1 LDMGGEARGSRR
13 VEDLSYGEGGGGTGW
28 RWRIRFWHGRQ
39 SVSPGTCSI
48 WEQVGRARPNCS
60 QTLPFCRLC
69 RVFRLYTQQNN
80 LCRVFF
86 SKTHGKLRPIFRS
99 FYIFNF
105 MYLIITSLKF
115 GLYKAYFFTIFS
127 FFISLLC
134 LYYINPSEMLCGAGK
149 PARSRYTFR
158 QNQCPF
164 GYDA

>member
-1 LDMGGEARGSRR
+1 MARG
-13 VEDLSYGEGGGGTGW
+13 VEGLGGGGASGFGMGVRVFHRALVRFGNRWVGPDLTG
-28 RWRIRFWHGRQ
+28 RKLCYF
-39 SVSPGTCSI
+39 V
-48 WEQVGRARPNCS
+48 A
-60 QTLPFCRLC
+60 FC

-158 QNQCPF
+158 QNQHPF